1 MASRSEAV
9 AAGGVCA
16 VGAEGFAEGELPR
29 GAEVVELAGL
39 LAKTKKAGEAHG
51 EPQAATR

>member
-1 MASRSEAV
+1 MASGSEAV
-9 AAGGVCA
+9 AAGGVGA